1 LAVALRSKGLKISK
15 ILPAFDLSAFVLS
28 PNLDK
33 PEKTKNKR
41 QNSNKFKISML
52 KIQNQDLIN
61 VLRFI

>member
-1 LAVALRSKGLKISK
+1 MIT
-15 ILPAFDLSAFVLS
+15 

-41 QNSNKFKISML
+41 QNSNKFKISMS

-61 VLRFI
+61 VFRFI